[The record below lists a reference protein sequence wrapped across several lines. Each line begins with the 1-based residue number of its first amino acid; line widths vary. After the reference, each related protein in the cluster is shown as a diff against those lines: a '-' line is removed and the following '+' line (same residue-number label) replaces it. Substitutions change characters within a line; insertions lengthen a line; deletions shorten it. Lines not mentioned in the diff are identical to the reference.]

1 MNDHNQPR
9 ETQYT
14 LGENAVPVHI
24 TGTPYQLHNCRTH
37 WPTALEATGRGR
49 RGDAWDYGALALN
62 PSPRRA
68 ASARASAAPGDAKV
82 AGDRAAENEKHP

>member
-37 WPTALEATGRGR
+37 WPTALAKRLLGKMYGRQI
-49 RGDAWDYGALALN
+49 
-62 PSPRRA
+62 A
-68 ASARASAAPGDAKV
+68 ASALRTTRA
-82 AGDRAAENEKHP
+82 